1 MSILLYSGRA
11 DCVFLFTIE
20 YTFTSVAI
28 SLIKR
33 KFISNILW
41 GIYLS
46 ILGVQAASLF
56 SSGQYL
62 MPLALSNAA
71 EIESLG
77 IGEVI
82 KVLFVFI
89 LFVIVSFI
97 TMPSGALTERI
108 KYINLIF
115 SV

>member
-1 MSILLYSGRA
+1 
-11 DCVFLFTIE
+11 
-20 YTFTSVAI
+20 
-28 SLIKR
+28 
-33 KFISNILW
+33 
-41 GIYLS
+41 
-46 ILGVQAASLF
+46 
-56 SSGQYL
+56 

-97 TMPSGALTERI
+97 TMPSGALTER
-108 KYINLIF
+108 
-115 SV
+115 

>member
-1 MSILLYSGRA
+1 
-11 DCVFLFTIE
+11 
-20 YTFTSVAI
+20 
-28 SLIKR
+28 
-33 KFISNILW
+33 
-41 GIYLS
+41 
-46 ILGVQAASLF
+46 
-56 SSGQYL
+56 

-108 KYINLIF
+108 KYYKFNLLCIVLLLMCSF
-115 SV
+115 ISAGPVYAFMKRQNCSIYSKPLSLVRRSEMQGNHF